1 VPRGTVLPSR
11 STTFASTCGNTRP
24 TVDTRR
30 SKESSVADAKLAG
43 LVSVMP

>member
-1 VPRGTVLPSR
+1 MI
-11 STTFASTCGNTRP
+11 FASTCGRIRP

-30 SKESSVADAKLAG
+30 SIGSSVADAKLAG